1 MKVVI
6 ISGPTATGKTDA
18 AIELARSFGGEVV
31 NFDSLLLYKE
41 ITIGTAKPT
50 FEERKQVPHHMIDVT
65 SISQPMNASDYMR
78 AAYPVVEKLLQEKK
92 TVYLVGGSGF
102 YLQALIK
109 GMYDS
114 PTTPTDVLSRSELMY
129 NNEGIPPF
137 LDILRQHDPGS
148 FERYHENDHYRIRR
162 AVEHWW
168 TNGTPFFDARKEKN
182 ESNTTLPGATIHGWE
197 VFHAYLDMPKEEH
210 LKIIE
215 KRTDRMLDNGLIE
228 EVKTLLAQG
237 FSGLEKPLQ
246 SIGYKEALDF
256 IFGVYKTKAECR
268 ERIVISTRQLAKSQ
282 RTWFNRDQ
290 TKKTFHPTS
299 EKFSLHSQ
307 IQTFLSES
315 ALPLP

>member
-6 ISGPTATGKTDA
+6 ISGPTATGKTDT
-18 AIELARSFGGEVV
+18 AIELARTFGGEVV

-50 FEERKQVPHHMIDVT
+50 PSERKSVPHHMIDVT
-65 SISQPMNASDYMR
+65 SIADPMNASDYMR
-78 AAYPVVEKLLQEKK
+78 AAFPVVEKLLKEKK

-102 YLQALIK
+102 YLQALLK

-114 PTTPTDVLSRSELMY
+114 PSTPTDVLNRSELMY
-129 NNEGIPPF
+129 NNEGIAPF
-137 LDILRQHDPGS
+137 REILRQHDPGS

-168 TNGTPFFDARKEKN
+168 TNGTPFFDQRNKKD

-215 KRTDRMLDNGLIE
+215 ERTDRMLEAGLIE
-228 EVKTLLAQG
+228 EVKTLLDQG
-237 FSGLEKPLQ
+237 FTGLEKPLQ
-246 SIGYKEALDF
+246 SIGYKEALEF
-256 IFGVYKTKAECR
+256 IFGVYKSKAECR
-268 ERIVISTRQLAKSQ
+268 ERIVTSTRQLAKSQ
-282 RTWFNRDQ
+282 RTWFKRDPS
-290 TKKTFHPTS
+290 KHLYHPL
-299 EKFSLHSQ
+299 KDQPKLKAD
-307 IQTFLSES
+307 IKNFLN
-315 ALPLP
+315 